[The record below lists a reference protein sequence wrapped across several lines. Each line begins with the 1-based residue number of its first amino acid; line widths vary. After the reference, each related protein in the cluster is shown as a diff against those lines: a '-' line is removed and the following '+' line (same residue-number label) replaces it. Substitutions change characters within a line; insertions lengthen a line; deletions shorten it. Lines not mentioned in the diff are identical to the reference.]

1 MFSGAVS
8 MKVKN
13 WMKADPVTIGRTMLI
28 QEAAELMKKHG
39 IRHLPVVEGDQLEG
53 FITQTDLRQYF
64 FPSMV
69 EDITVHDVMVV
80 RPYTVQVDASIDQA
94 ARLIHDYKIGGLPVM
109 EGKKLVGVITSSDI
123 VSGFI
128 EVMGLLQSSTRLDII
143 VDTEGGVDDVTRI
156 LTEKGIEIFSVATEN
171 QSSKRKVHYFRLG
184 KGNLKPVVKA
194 LEIAGH
200 KVVSIME

>member
-1 MFSGAVS
+1 

-13 WMKADPVTIGRTMLI
+13 WMKADPVTINRTVLI
-28 QEAAELMKKHG
+28 QEAAELMKEYG
-39 IRHLPVVEGDQLEG
+39 IRHLPVVAGDQLEG

-69 EDITVHDVMVV
+69 EEITVHDVMVV
-80 RPYTVQVDASIDQA
+80 KPYTVQADDSIDQA

-109 EGKKLVGVITSSDI
+109 AGKKLVGVITSSDI
-123 VSGFI
+123 VSAFI

-143 VDTEGGVDDVTRI
+143 VDKEGGVDDVTRI
-156 LTEKGIEIFSVATEN
+156 LTEKDIEIFSVATES

-184 KGNLKPVVKA
+184 KGNLEPVVKA

-200 KVVSIME
+200 KVISIME

>member
-1 MFSGAVS
+1 

-13 WMKADPVTIGRTMLI
+13 WMKVDPVTIGRTMLI
-28 QEAAELMKKHG
+28 QEAAELMKKHS
-39 IRHLPVVEGDQLEG
+39 IRHLPVVDGDRLEG

-69 EDITVHDVMVV
+69 EEITVHDVMVV
-80 RPYTVQVDASIDQA
+80 KPYTVEVNASIDHA

-109 EGKKLVGVITSSDI
+109 DGEKLVGVITSSDI

-128 EVMGLLQSSTRLDII
+128 EVMGLLQSSTRLDVI
-143 VDTEGGVDDVTRI
+143 VDKDGGVEDVTRI
-156 LTEKGIEIFSVATEN
+156 ITEKDIEIFSVATEN
-171 QSSKRKVHYFRLG
+171 QSSKRKVYYFRLG
-184 KGNLKPVVKA
+184 KGDIEPVVKA

-200 KVVSIME
+200 QVVSVMK

>member
-1 MFSGAVS
+1 

-28 QEAAELMKKHG
+28 QQAAELMKKHS

-69 EDITVHDVMVV
+69 EDISVHDVMVIK
-80 RPYTVQVDASIDQA
+80 PYTVQVDDSIDQA
-94 ARLIHDYKIGGLPVM
+94 ARLIHDHKIGGLPVM
-109 EGKKLVGVITSSDI
+109 DGKKLVGVITSSDI

-128 EVMGLLQSSTRLDII
+128 EVMGLLQSSTRLDVI
-143 VDTEGGVDDVTRI
+143 VDKEGGVDEVTRI
-156 LTEKGIEIFSVATEN
+156 ITEKDIEIFSVAAEN
-171 QSSKRKVHYFRLG
+171 QSAKRKVYYFRLG
-184 KGNLKPVVKA
+184 KGDIEPVVKA

-200 KVVSIME
+200 KVVSVME

>member
-1 MFSGAVS
+1 

-13 WMKADPVTIGRTMLI
+13 WMKADPVTVGRTMLI
-28 QEAAELMKKHG
+28 QQAAELMKKHS

-69 EDITVHDVMVV
+69 EDISVHDVMVV
-80 RPYTVQVDASIDQA
+80 KPYTIQVDDSIDQA
-94 ARLIHDYKIGGLPVM
+94 ARLIHDHKIGGLPVM
-109 EGKKLVGVITSSDI
+109 DGKKLVGVITSSDI

-128 EVMGLLQSSTRLDII
+128 EVMGLLQSSTRLDVI
-143 VDTEGGVDDVTRI
+143 VDKEGGVDEVTRI
-156 LTEKGIEIFSVATEN
+156 ITEKDIEIFSVAAEN
-171 QSSKRKVHYFRLG
+171 QSAKRKVYYFRLG
-184 KGNLKPVVKA
+184 KGDIEPVVKA

-200 KVVSIME
+200 KVVSVME